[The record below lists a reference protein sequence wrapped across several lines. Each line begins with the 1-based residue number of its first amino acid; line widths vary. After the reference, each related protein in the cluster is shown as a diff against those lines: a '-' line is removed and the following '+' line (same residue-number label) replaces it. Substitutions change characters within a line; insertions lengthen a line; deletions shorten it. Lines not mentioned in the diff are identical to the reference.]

1 MKRLSMIGCTRL
13 VVEALSGSERSV
25 GSKSLH
31 YRGDHGPVIVWNV
44 TRQCNL
50 ACPCCYIDAASLTS
64 SHELT
69 GDEARSLIDDAA
81 TLRSPVI
88 LLSGGEPLM
97 RSDIFDLS
105 AYAVSRGLRVGLST
119 NGTLI
124 TPDVAKSIAKTG
136 VSYVGVSIDGT
147 EPVHDVFRKRA
158 GSFAAALRGLKNS
171 RDAGIKTGI
180 RFTVNKYNISDLPAV
195 TDLLVT
201 HNIPRFCLYHL
212 VYVGRANASMDITNE
227 QRARMVDYLIE
238 RVPALA
244 QRGIEVLT
252 TDNHADGVYIMHSI
266 IGMDNKHQMDLLRAH
281 GGCTAGQKIINIDPE
296 GNVRPCQFW
305 QDDAVGNIRAIR
317 LTDLWKR
324 PNELLTML
332 RDKQTYLTGRCGTC
346 SYVDACGGCRVR
358 ARAAGDLWGDD
369 PSCYLSDALVRGDGL

>member
-13 VVEALSGSERSV
+13 VVNASNGSGRLV

-31 YRGDHGPVIVWNV
+31 YAGDHGPVVVWNV

-50 ACPCCYIDAASLTS
+50 ACPYCYIDAASLVS
-64 SHELT
+64 NHELT

-124 TPDVAKSIAKTG
+124 TQDVAKQIAKAG
-136 VSYVGVSIDGT
+136 ISYVGVSIDGT
-147 EPVHDVFRKRA
+147 ASTHDAFRKRE
-158 GSFAAALRGLKNS
+158 GSFAAAIKGLEKA

-180 RFTVNKYNISDLPAV
+180 RFTVNKHNVLDLPAV
-195 TDLLVT
+195 LDLLIA
-201 HNIPRFCLYHL
+201 HRIPRFCLSHL
-212 VYVGRANASMDITNE
+212 VYAGRARASMDITNE
-227 QRARMVDYLIE
+227 LRVQMMDYLI
-238 RVPALA
+238 RRIPVLA

-252 TDNHADGVYIMHSI
+252 TDNHADGIYIMQSTTGPHTE
-266 IGMDNKHQMDLLRAH
+266 DQMRVLRRH

-305 QDDAVGNIRAIR
+305 QNDIVGNIRAVR
-317 LTDLWKR
+317 LTELWEH
-324 PNELLTML
+324 PNELLSTL
-332 RDKQTYLTGRCGTC
+332 QNKKKNLTGRCSACTH
-346 SYVDACGGCRVR
+346 VEVCGGCRVR

-369 PSCYLSDALVRGDGL
+369 PSCYLSDIGVRSDGS